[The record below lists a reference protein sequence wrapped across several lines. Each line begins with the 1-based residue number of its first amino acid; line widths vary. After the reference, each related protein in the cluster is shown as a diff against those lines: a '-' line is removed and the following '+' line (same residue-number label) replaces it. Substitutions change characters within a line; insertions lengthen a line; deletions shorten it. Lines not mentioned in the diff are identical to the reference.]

1 MVKRKKRLE
10 KGIDSIGEQIEIHK
24 EKERKA
30 EENDLPELVNYY
42 KKEIAA
48 KEEDIRKKKKLLDK
62 Q

>member
-10 KGIDSIGEQIEIHK
+10 KGIDSIREQIEIHK

-30 EENDLPELVNYY
+30 EENDLPELANYY

-48 KEEDIRKKKKLLDK
+48 KEEDIRKRKKLLDK